1 MNTYDHIQS
10 RVYANDPDYDAFR
23 GRLIAEYTVERVDK
37 RRNCTIRTT
46 YEVIDIGRPDPVSP
60 VDPDAQMGPES
71 LGYDRLAAVRAAHAR
86 ARVVAEERKQR
97 VHDALVAYLQEHG
110 PQPIKTLLDVTE
122 YQGKTAMRAHLAS
135 CPETFVR
142 LREIP
147 GIWGLV
153 GIHDRRTNE

>member
-1 MNTYDHIQS
+1 MNIYNHIQS
-10 RVYANDPDYDAFR
+10 KVYANDPDYDKFT
-23 GRLIAEYTVERVDK
+23 GYVTERFAREWTDK
-37 RRNCTIRTT
+37 GGTRWRKITTI
-46 YEVIDIGRPDPVSP
+46 INLGRPDPVSP
-60 VDPDAQMGPES
+60 VDPEAQMGPES

-135 CPETFVR
+135 CPDTFVR

-153 GIHDRRTNE
+153 GIHDQEGK